1 MHEGCQKKEKGFVG
15 WNFTFL
21 VVLASAFPVQLLSP
35 SDGPK
40 RLWYWNENYG
50 KTEEQFPEGLWK

>member
-1 MHEGCQKKEKGFVG
+1 MG